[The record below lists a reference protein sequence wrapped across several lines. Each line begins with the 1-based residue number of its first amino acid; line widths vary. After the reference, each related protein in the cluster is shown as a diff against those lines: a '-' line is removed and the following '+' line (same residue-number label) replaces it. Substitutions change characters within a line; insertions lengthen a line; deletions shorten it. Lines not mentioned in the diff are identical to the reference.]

1 MNIGKKFLFKFG
13 NSSEIEKLR
22 RIIDIYSYGI
32 HYILNNHSSLT
43 FLLKAEKKLQ
53 IDKDI
58 IYSIKHYI
66 EKLKK
71 SIKKDIFCLTVDNNI
86 VWASSDWLNIHITDR
101 ILFLLLSK
109 VFSSG
114 DLMELPIYFTKTQL
128 EDEGVGISPYKIIIV
143 NLMKNTK
150 LLIVTDNNLEL
161 ENLEKDNI
169 KIIEDNI
176 HIFKKLKLNYDK
188 TNIISKRIDEL
199 YADIIIG
206 LFENTDIDY
215 IYKII
220 EELNF
225 ESIDITEKIFKRISV
240 FLNNNEKFKN
250 EYLIINNDDLLN
262 DNKINFYYLLLD
274 YILKNSTFIYQF
286 NCILKTKKYF
296 LKLIKS
302 NSNFYL
308 SNNKNN
314 KLEKI
319 IKKII
324 DSNYY

>member
-1 MNIGKKFLFKFG
+1 MNLVKELSIKNPLYNNPKFIELSIVKNKTNINDLLSNFQKLDEYYEYKLDNLNLIKLLYFNR
-13 NSSEIEKLR
+13 NSIQKILYDSEKIIKLDSNKGEKNLSYYFYLSLL
-22 RIIDIYSYGI
+22 IKENDNMVNYSYNI
-32 HYILNNHSSLT
+32 DFIKEVNNLHENNAFYKNIIISKIILELINNY
-43 FLLKAEKKLQ
+43 KQ
-53 IDKDI
+53 ID
-58 IYSIKHYI
+58 
-66 EKLKK
+66 E
-71 SIKKDIFCLTVDNNI
+71 DN
-86 VWASSDWLNIHITDR
+86 
-101 ILFLLLSK
+101 
-109 VFSSG
+109 
-114 DLMELPIYFTKTQL
+114 
-128 EDEGVGISPYKIIIV
+128 
-143 NLMKNTK
+143 
-150 LLIVTDNNLEL
+150 DNNLEL

-188 TNIISKRIDEL
+188 INIISKRIDEL

-225 ESIDITEKIFKRISV
+225 KSIDITEKIFKKISV

>member
-1 MNIGKKFLFKFG
+1 MNLVKELSIKNPLYNNPKFIELSIVKNKTNINDLLSNFQKLDEYYEYKLDNLNLIKLLYFNR
-13 NSSEIEKLR
+13 NSIQKILYDSEKIIKLDSNKGEKNLSYYFYLSLL
-22 RIIDIYSYGI
+22 IKENDNMVNYSYNI
-32 HYILNNHSSLT
+32 DFIKEVNNLHENNTFYKNIIISKIILELINNY
-43 FLLKAEKKLQ
+43 KQ
-53 IDKDI
+53 ID
-58 IYSIKHYI
+58 
-66 EKLKK
+66 E
-71 SIKKDIFCLTVDNNI
+71 DN
-86 VWASSDWLNIHITDR
+86 
-101 ILFLLLSK
+101 
-109 VFSSG
+109 
-114 DLMELPIYFTKTQL
+114 
-128 EDEGVGISPYKIIIV
+128 
-143 NLMKNTK
+143 
-150 LLIVTDNNLEL
+150 DNNLEL

-169 KIIEDNI
+169 KKIEDNI

-225 ESIDITEKIFKRISV
+225 ESIDITEKIFKSISV